1 MELAIHII
9 IGLTVVA
16 LAICLLIVVKIVGD
30 LETIVVRLD
39 RRIDYMKKMEH
50 AARRPVDEEP
60 RNGSWDLGI
69 NVVEKLDFPNEDK

>member
-16 LAICLLIVVKIVGD
+16 LAICLFIIVKIVGD

-50 AARRPVDEEP
+50 ESRRPVDEEP

-69 NVVEKLDFPNEDK
+69 KVVEKLDFPNEDK